1 MNSKHQYPKVLI
13 VGRTN
18 VGKSTLF
25 NRLNEEKSSI
35 VFNREGVTRDYIED
49 VVSWQGKTFTLVDTG
64 GLSFER
70 KDRND
75 IDARVQENVIK
86 QLSTAYAILF
96 VVDGKNGLT
105 DYDQKIATYLRRVKK
120 PVAVLINKL
129 DNEELVTENVPEF
142 YRLGIE
148 PLFPIS
154 SIHGTG
160 ISDVL
165 GWVSA
170 SVPAEIDAVAIEEPA
185 YKVAIIGR
193 PNAGKSSL
201 MNLLIKHE
209 RSIVSD
215 IPGTTREAIS
225 ENTYYCNDLIQ
236 LTDTAGIRRSRKID
250 DDLEELMVHNS
261 LSALKDSDII
271 ILIIDASQGA
281 IADQEL
287 KLLFYAYEQKK
298 MILAVFNKMDLLDE
312 YTRKMIEMDIE
323 RYQFMF
329 TKIPYLFTSCLTQK
343 NITKIFEEI
352 QKIWIRSQQKFNTVQ
367 VNEVVRKG
375 MQGKYLFH
383 STVELKIHFIEPLD
397 LPIPTFILKVNFP
410 QWFGPT
416 ELGCVENILRSHYD
430 LKGCPVRLFPREK

>member
-1 MNSKHQYPKVLI
+1 MNSKIQYPKVLI

-25 NRLNEEKSSI
+25 NRLTDDKRSI

-49 VVSWQGKTFTLVDTG
+49 LVSWQGKTFALIDTG
-64 GLSFER
+64 GLSFDR
-70 KDRND
+70 KGRDD
-75 IDARVQENVIK
+75 IDLRVQENVIN
-86 QLSTAYAILF
+86 QLSKADAILF

-105 DYDQKIATYLRRVKK
+105 DYDQKIATYLRKVKK
-120 PVAVLINKL
+120 PTAVLVNKL
-129 DNEELVTENVPEF
+129 DNDELEAENLPDF
-142 YRLGIE
+142 YRLGIN

-160 ISDVL
+160 IATIL
-165 GWVSA
+165 HWVSQT
-170 SVPAEIDAVAIEEPA
+170 VPVQTEVIIEKPS

-201 MNLLIKHE
+201 MNLLMSHE

-225 ENTYYCNDLIQ
+225 ENTYCCNDLIQ

-250 DDLEELMVHNS
+250 DDLEELMVHSS
-261 LSALKDSDII
+261 LGALKDADIV

-298 MILAVFNKMDLLDE
+298 MILAVFNKSDLLDE
-312 YTRKMIEMDIE
+312 YKRKTLEMDIE
-323 RYQFMF
+323 RYKFMF
-329 TKIPYLFTSCLTQK
+329 NKIPYLFTSCLTKK
-343 NITKIFEEI
+343 NVSKIFDEI
-352 QKIWIRSQQKFNTVQ
+352 QKIWARSKQEFNALQ
-367 VNEVVRKG
+367 VDEVLRKG
-375 MQGKYLFH
+375 LQGKYLFH
-383 STVELKIHFIEPLD
+383 NTFELKIYSIEPIQSQ
-397 LPIPTFILKVNFP
+397 IPTFIIRVNFP
-410 QWFGPT
+410 QWFEAT
-416 ELGCVENILRSHYD
+416 ELGCVENILRNHYD
-430 LKGCPVRLFPREK
+430 LKGCPVRIFAREK